1 MEKQETKEAI
11 NSKFLNIDRNV
22 LGPTDDIPGRVKNS
36 PLVAVPKMGRKSSA
50 RHIEQDE
57 QAGSVAMETDPKP
70 QYAIARYGAPIT
82 MLPDYAFNLMSSV
95 SGIDTTAVTT
105 ALKNMG
111 VSNIFD
117 NLRVIIRTM
126 SGDLAVH
133 ARTMPFPAKVGM
145 ALDISRQLNKHA
157 YTTVVSTISANT
169 SGGIEHNSVDGN
181 NELMAYHTAQLISTT
196 CDTKTPCPWP
206 SNVYWLLQLVYV
218 LFTGENCFS
227 NSTAA
232 ITSFQSIQASYL
244 PALNTAVRLLAMP
257 LDAQFV
263 GRDISTSVSASLI
276 RVLPGTMTITNPTI
290 RMQMITT
297 AFITGLRFPEARR
310 IHFQLTLSQARQTA
324 AVMQMTYQTAVN
336 TIDGMTQQI
345 DDASLLED

>member
-1 MEKQETKEAI
+1 MDKQETREAI
-11 NSKFLNIDRNV
+11 DSKFLNIDRNV
-22 LGPTDDIPGRVKNS
+22 LGPTDDIPGRVKTS
-36 PLVAVPKMGRKSSA
+36 PLLAVPKMGRKSSA
-50 RHIEQDE
+50 KRVEQDE

-82 MLPDYAFNLMSSV
+82 MLPDYAFNLMSPS

-181 NELMAYHTAQLISTT
+181 NELMAYHTQQMMSATGDMNTS
-196 CDTKTPCPWP
+196 CPWP

-244 PALNTAVRLLAMP
+244 PALSTAVRLVAMP

-276 RVLPGTMTITNPTI
+276 RVLPVTMTISNPAI

-297 AFITGLRFPEARR
+297 AVITGLSFPEARR
-310 IHFQLTLSQARQTA
+310 IHIQMTLSQARQTA
-324 AVMQMTYQTAVN
+324 AVMQSTYQFAVE
-336 TIDGMTQQI
+336 TIDELTQQL
-345 DDASLLED
+345 AYTSRLED